1 MFRTIFLILSS
12 NVTGSL
18 ILMVRNLLIA
28 RLLSLEDYGITS
40 TFVLAMAIIE
50 MLSEIGLQ
58 QQMVQAGKGNDT
70 RFQAA
75 LHGFKLIRGAMN
87 GAILFLIAPLVAQ
100 FFRQPDLTWAYQ
112 VTALVPVIMAFG
124 HSDVTRL
131 RRQMRFW
138 PNFVV
143 NTVPKLVSTL
153 VVWPLFLIL
162 PDYRLMI
169 AILIL
174 QSLLFTLCTFLVAE
188 RRYEVAFERSFM
200 TESLRFGWPLLLNG
214 LLMFAVFNGE
224 RMIVGREL
232 GMAELAILAMGLS
245 LSLTPVLTLSAATVS
260 FFFPQ
265 LSARKDD
272 RGAFLGL
279 SSVTFQGHFV
289 LAGVTVLGIALLGGP
304 FLHFLLGQKYE
315 AAVPLLAWLGVMQ
328 GLRLAKGGSSTVAM
342 AQGMTGNSMIG
353 NLPRVLLLPLAWY
366 LLVTGGTLLQVIWL
380 GILGEAIGFVVAL
393 WLAIG
398 RLRLARRPLLWPLLC
413 MLVVFA
419 GAMLQ
424 GLQQHTAGDWRP
436 DLISAL
442 IMLGGVL
449 GMLITSRDLRAYIA
463 KREIHRYDE

>member
-18 ILMVRNLLIA
+18 ILMARNLLIA
-28 RLLSLEDYGITS
+28 GLLSLEDYGITS

-100 FFRQPDLTWAYQ
+100 FFRQPELTWAYQ

-153 VVWPLFLIL
+153 AVWPLFLIL

-174 QSLLFTLCTFLVAE
+174 QSLVFTLCTFLVAE
-188 RRYEVAFERSFM
+188 RRYQLAFDRAFM
-200 TESLRFGWPLLLNG
+200 TDSLRFGWPLLLNG

-224 RMIVGREL
+224 R
-232 GMAELAILAMGLS
+232 
-245 LSLTPVLTLSAATVS
+245 
-260 FFFPQ
+260 
-265 LSARKDD
+265 
-272 RGAFLGL
+272 
-279 SSVTFQGHFV
+279 
-289 LAGVTVLGIALLGGP
+289 
-304 FLHFLLGQKYE
+304 
-315 AAVPLLAWLGVMQ
+315 
-328 GLRLAKGGSSTVAM
+328 
-342 AQGMTGNSMIG
+342 
-353 NLPRVLLLPLAWY
+353 
-366 LLVTGGTLLQVIWL
+366 
-380 GILGEAIGFVVAL
+380 
-393 WLAIG
+393 
-398 RLRLARRPLLWPLLC
+398 
-413 MLVVFA
+413 
-419 GAMLQ
+419 
-424 GLQQHTAGDWRP
+424 
-436 DLISAL
+436 
-442 IMLGGVL
+442 
-449 GMLITSRDLRAYIA
+449 
-463 KREIHRYDE
+463 